1 MTTEINNHK
10 LLKDRVLQYQD
21 EGEFYMV
28 LILKRRKD
36 TKGKMKEGVN
46 EDNRLIKHYF
56 VYDKEY
62 LERKMDSII
71 ALCQQ
76 NNARAYVLVQ
86 RRSCRQV
93 LWGLHDIVSQTLKS
107 GAMNVHFDHLIR
119 SCVAGMHEVPSDRK
133 YYKRWVIDIDAD
145 SADVKA
151 VVEEWGNSLGCV
163 MGVKDLC
170 NHIAGRLRNALTDI
184 TVSLPSSLEE
194 IKKFMPKLSHIYCET
209 DIPIVPTPHGYHIV
223 TPPFNREK
231 KMLDEYMGGELI
243 KQDWIKPDA
252 LTLLYAPSLED

>member
-1 MTTEINNHK
+1 MTPEINNYE
-10 LLKDRVLQYQD
+10 LVKDRVLQYQD

-62 LERKMDSII
+62 LERKMNSII

-93 LWGLHDIVSQTLKS
+93 LWGLHDLVSQTLKS

-133 YYKRWVIDIDAD
+133 YYKRWIIDIDAD
-145 SADVKA
+145 SDDVKA
-151 VVEEWGNSLGCV
+151 VVEKWSDSLGCV
-163 MGVKDLC
+163 MGVEDLSI
-170 NHIAGRLRNALTDI
+170 HIAVRLSKALTLSPAQKD
-184 TVSLPSSLEE
+184 EE
-194 IKKFMPKLSHIYCET
+194 IDKFMPKVAHTYSYT
-209 DIPIVPTPHGYHIV
+209 DITIVPTPHGYHIV

-231 KMLDEYMGGELI
+231 KMLDTYMGGELI
-243 KQDWIKPDA
+243 RQEWIKPDA
-252 LTLLYAPSLED
+252 LTLLYAPSLQD

>member
-1 MTTEINNHK
+1 MTPEINNYE
-10 LLKDRVLQYQD
+10 LVKDRVLQYQD

-62 LERKMDSII
+62 LERKMDSIK

-93 LWGLHDIVSQTLKS
+93 LWGLHDLVSQTLKS

-133 YYKRWVIDIDAD
+133 YYKRWIIDIDAD
-145 SADVKA
+145 SDDVKA
-151 VVEEWGNSLGCV
+151 VVEKWSDSLGCV
-163 MGVKDLC
+163 MGVKDLSI
-170 NHIAGRLRNALTDI
+170 HIAGRLSKALTLSPAQKD
-184 TVSLPSSLEE
+184 EE
-194 IKKFMPKLSHIYCET
+194 IDKFMPKVAHTYSYT
-209 DIPIVPTPHGYHIV
+209 DVTIVPTPHGYHIV

-231 KMLDEYMGGELI
+231 KMLDTYMGGELI
-243 KQDWIKPDA
+243 RQEWIKPDA
-252 LTLLYAPSLED
+252 LTLLYAPSLQD

>member
-1 MTTEINNHK
+1 MTPEINNFL
-10 LLKDRVLQYQD
+10 LLKDRVLKYQD
-21 EGEFYMV
+21 DGEFYMV
-28 LILKRRKD
+28 LLLKRRKD

-93 LWGLHDIVSQTLKS
+93 LWGLHDLVSQTLKS

-133 YYKRWVIDIDAD
+133 YYKRWIIDIDAD
-145 SADVKA
+145 SDDVKA
-151 VVEEWGNSLGCV
+151 VVEKWSDSLGCV
-163 MGVKDLC
+163 MGAKDLSI
-170 NHIAGRLRNALTDI
+170 HIAGRLSKALTLSHAQRD
-184 TVSLPSSLEE
+184 EE
-194 IKKFMPKLSHIYCET
+194 IDKFMPKVSHTYSDT
-209 DIPIVPTPHGYHIV
+209 DITIVPTPHGYHIV

-231 KMLDEYMGGELI
+231 KMLDTYMGGELI
-243 KQDWIKPDA
+243 RQEWIIPDA
-252 LTLLYAPSLED
+252 LTLLFAPSLQD